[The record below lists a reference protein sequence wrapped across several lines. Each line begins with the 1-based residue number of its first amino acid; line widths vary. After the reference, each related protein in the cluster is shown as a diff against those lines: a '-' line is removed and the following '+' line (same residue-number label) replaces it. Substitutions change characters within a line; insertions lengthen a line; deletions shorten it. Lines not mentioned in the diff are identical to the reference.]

1 MADEEQDPLAFITEN
16 CRYSSSQ
23 EELLS
28 HAKFAREDET
38 FPDEDE
44 SPAVE
49 SSGVILRKLD
59 GAYDSGMKGGGELAA
74 GVANPGTPKNLGFRG
89 ERKGETS
96 GTKLEGVC
104 GGEKEIEAQLKGR
117 ESEIEP
123 QLKKYKV
130 SPLVHCTGK
139 MVIEGENDGGEVVV
153 FSGDLKVEKVS
164 SLRPV
169 VPESAVCTEK
179 LDDDVHVEGEQRAGS
194 GVMKKLEFDME
205 TEVINVEEEGE
216 IVEIVDKE
224 GGDHGLGKR
233 ELPRS
238 MFGLVWGEGTG
249 DLIGN
254 EDMKGGSKEANL
266 EGEKDGEPK
275 GDQEEVCGEGNGELI
290 GNVDVKGGSKEANL
304 EGEKDGESKGDQEEV
319 CGEGNGGANENVVV
333 ENSNV
338 ERDSK
343 EASVQGNRDEKS
355 KGGEEEAMRCI
366 LDVLRMLVSDKCSN
380 DDGEVDILETAK
392 RHGMTFPRSRFLPEV
407 DE

>member
-28 HAKFAREDET
+28 HAKFAREDEA

-49 SSGVILRKLD
+49 ISGVNLRKLD
-59 GAYDSGMKGGGELAA
+59 GADDSGVKGGGESAA

-104 GGEKEIEAQLKGR
+104 GGEKVIEAQLKGR

-130 SPLVHCTGK
+130 SPLVHCSGK

-169 VPESAVCTEK
+169 VPE
-179 LDDDVHVEGEQRAGS
+179 RS
-194 GVMKKLEFDME
+194 GVKKKLGFDME
-205 TEVINVEEEGE
+205 TEVINFGEEERIAG
-216 IVEIVDKE
+216 IGNVDKE
-224 GGDHGLGKR
+224 GGDHGQGSGKV
-233 ELPRS
+233 ED
-238 MFGLVWGEGTG
+238 VWGEGTG
-249 DLIGN
+249 KLIGN
-254 EDMKGGSKEANL
+254 E
-266 EGEKDGEPK
+266 
-275 GDQEEVCGEGNGELI
+275 
-290 GNVDVKGGSKEANL
+290 DVKGGSKEANL
-304 EGEKDGESKGDQEEV
+304 EGEKDGEFKGDKEEV
-319 CGEGNGGANENVVV
+319 CGEGNGDLIGNEDEKGVTKEANLEGEKDEESKGDKEEVYDEGNGDANENVVV

-343 EASVQGNRDEKS
+343 EASVEGNRDEKS

-366 LDVLRMLVSDKCSN
+366 LDVLRMLVNTKCSN
-380 DDGEVDILETAK
+380 DDDDEVDILETAK
-392 RHGMTFPRSRFLPEV
+392 RHGMSFPRSRFLPEV
-407 DE
+407 EEDE